1 LLQFSDAKGFGSMQF
16 AKLKKLLKGVY
27 KDSNRFLYIVGI
39 QSIRIIK
46 RVGRRLHRFFKPA
59 IDLLKRFYAVTI
71 GKQIKNLRKEIDSI
85 HEGISIAGKKIAE
98 ARKQGFWR
106 TFATYLW
113 VAGKSFVRHKAFLC
127 SILNVLAPIASIV
140 LLVMTVRYWT
150 GLNYG
155 LVLSYN
161 GKQVATIQDEKV
173 YEQATEMVSQRM
185 VHDTAVSDI
194 GVKYTPAF
202 QLSVVDTNQYS
213 TVNFVCDKIIEQSNG
228 IIEEASGL
236 YVDGQ
241 LIGAVKSSADLRY
254 ILQNILNKARN
265 GDTDATAS
273 FAQDVQTINGL
284 FPTTTLMTSDE
295 MSKLLNGTSKSAVTY
310 TVQLGDTVTS
320 IAKAN
325 NMTIAELNKLN
336 NNQLGDELH
345 PGDLITLQVS
355 TPMLSVE
362 LVKNV
367 TYRVPLSYK
376 TVTIQDSTQYT
387 DYSKVKTEGVN
398 GVQQCVDKVYY
409 INGTESKREIVS
421 RTVVVPS
428 VDKVVITGTKKRP
441 KVSGLGEATGKLM
454 WPVPSLRMITT
465 YYTWRWGSFHS
476 GIDISGG
483 GAYGKTIVAA
493 DGGVVVYAGWK
504 NGYGECVQINHG
516 NGLQT
521 LYGHA
526 SRLLVSSGQK
536 VSKGQAIARVGSTG
550 NSTGP
555 HCHFEVIKNG
565 SKVNPLK
572 YVG

>member
-1 LLQFSDAKGFGSMQF
+1 MQL
-16 AKLKKLLKGVY
+16 AKLKKLLKCVY

-39 QSIRIIK
+39 QSVRIIK
-46 RVGRRLHRFFKPA
+46 RVRRRLHRFLKPA
-59 IDLLKRFYAVTI
+59 VDLLKQFYAVTI
-71 GKQIKNLRKEIDSI
+71 GKQLKNLRKEIDSI
-85 HEGISIAGKKIAE
+85 REGISIAGKKIAE

-113 VAGKSFVRHKAFLC
+113 VAGKSLVRHKAFLC
-127 SILNVLAPIASIV
+127 SILNILAPVGSIV
-140 LLVMTVRYWT
+140 LLVITVRYWT

-155 LVLSYN
+155 LILSYN
-161 GKQVATIQDEKV
+161 GEQVATIQDEKV

-185 VHDTAVSDI
+185 VHDTAADDI
-194 GVKYTPAF
+194 NMKYTPAF
-202 QLSVVDTNQYS
+202 QLSVVDANQYS

-254 ILQNILNKARN
+254 ILQNILNEARN
-265 GDTDATAS
+265 GDTTATAS

-284 FPTTTLMTSDE
+284 FPTTTLITSEE
-295 MSKLLNGTSKSAVTY
+295 MNKLLTGTSKSALTY
-310 TVQLGDTVTS
+310 TVQLGDTLTS
-320 IAKAN
+320 IAKAHN
-325 NMTIAELNKLN
+325 TTVAELNKLN
-336 NNQLGDELH
+336 NNQLGDDLH
-345 PGDLITLQVS
+345 PGDLITLEVA

-367 TYRVPLSYK
+367 TYQVPLSYK
-376 TVTIQDSTQYT
+376 TVTIQDDTQYT

-398 GVQQCVDKVYY
+398 GIQECVDKVYY
-409 INGTESKREIVS
+409 INGTETKREIVS
-421 RTVVVPS
+421 RKVIVPS

-441 KVSGLGEATGKLM
+441 KVSGAGEATGKMM
-454 WPVPSLRMITT
+454 WPVPSLHVITT
-465 YYTWRWGSFHS
+465 YYTYRWGSFHS

-483 GAYGKTIVAA
+483 SAYGKTIVAA
-493 DGGVVVYAGWK
+493 DGGVVVFAGWK
-504 NGYGECVQINHG
+504 NGYGQCVQINHG
-516 NGLQT
+516 NGIQT

-526 SRLLVSSGQK
+526 SRLLVSTGQR
-536 VSKGQAIARVGSTG
+536 VSKGQAIAKVGSTG

-565 SKVNPLK
+565 SRVNPLK